1 MIVFWYGSPW
11 GPWPLVT
18 PGYFSRTLAGKLPG
32 KFAVEDDILHIRG
45 NAAE

>member
-1 MIVFWYGSPW
+1 LRVFGKAH
-11 GPWPLVT
+11 GKT
-18 PGYFSRTLAGKLPG
+18 PGYFSRTLSGKLPA